1 MEQAQLALLKSA
13 SKQDGSSNSNVHF
26 SSLFIDRRK
35 LSAQSEIRRR
45 FGSNFGSTNST
56 SSQQNLRRRRRN
68 KTGSASRAAKANV
81 FVDIDDRWPTP
92 PSRTSVKVYGWICQ
106 TRHPRFWMQ
115 IVHIFL
121 SKGDNTQQSSMN
133 MKLCEQHMIQIKS
146 KTSCGKTH
154 ATLTR

>member
-1 MEQAQLALLKSA
+1 MAVQTVMCTSL
-13 SKQDGSSNSNVHF
+13 HF
-26 SSLFIDRRK
+26 SLIDESFRHSRRYVDA
-35 LSAQSEIRRR
+35 LAQILVRQ
-45 FGSNFGSTNST
+45 T
-56 SSQQNLRRRRRN
+56 QPV
-68 KTGSASRAAKANV
+68 ASRI
-81 FVDIDDRWPTP
+81 FVVDDETKLARRPGLQRQTFSLISMTAGP
-92 PSRTSVKVYGWICQ
+92 PHRQGRLVKVYGWICQ

-121 SKGDNTQQSSMN
+121 SKGVHNTQQSSMN